1 VDLKIKA
8 AQAQDKQLSKGLLEV
23 DGRKL
28 TRLEENEIMHVTCAS
43 QLSTVEVKFTVV
55 KQAVEATAEIHVLWG
70 YFYGQISAH
79 TSSIVDEFVLLKVK
93 QVECLLLMVV
103 ELSQWRRVVNVCLT
117 EKLVLSHDN

>member
-70 YFYGQISAH
+70 YFSTAKSQLTPVA
-79 TSSIVDEFVLLKVK
+79 SS
-93 QVECLLLMVV
+93 MN
-103 ELSQWRRVVNVCLT
+103 LSF
-117 EKLVLSHDN
+117 